1 MSPFPSPEAL
11 FRYRIVSA
19 VDVLIAQGHGVDEA
33 VCLVARSSASLSE
46 PPRAVGPRTIYRWRT
61 AYQSGGLG
69 ALEPTARARI
79 EGSKVLAPELLDFL
93 EDEREQ
99 DPRASIPELIARARC
114 QGIVGAHTRI
124 DRSTVWRAMRR
135 KGLSTRSGP
144 PTPED
149 TRRFAYPERMQLVM
163 ADFVHFRAGAGRLKR
178 LAVYLLD
185 DATRF
190 GLDVEVTTG
199 GERTEPVLHVLA
211 RMLRRWGRCDM
222 VYVDHG
228 PGFIASDLV
237 HVLAQLAIPH
247 VLGRTR
253 YPQGRGKIERFNRSL
268 RARLLRGLASPEVDP
283 APCALTWRLRH
294 DLEQIYNHRPHE
306 GLAGACP
313 AERWNAGRPLR
324 AVEDEE
330 LSRAFIVPLE
340 RTVTRDHV
348 ISVEGVHYEVPVGYA
363 RQRVTLARH
372 LLENNALSLPGPD
385 GIPVRLKPV
394 DPAANAVAGRARGL
408 VKAADA
414 DEAPQPPTAS
424 MLHFKQTLGPI
435 TAPDGGFAHPLPHE
449 EEP

>member
-1 MSPFPSPEAL
+1 MSTFPSPEAL

-19 VDVLIAQGHGVDEA
+19 VDVLVAQGHGVDEA
-33 VCLVARSSASLSE
+33 VRLVAQSSGSLCD
-46 PPRAVGPRTIYRWRT
+46 PPRAVGPRTVYRWRT

-69 ALEPTARARI
+69 GLEPTARARL
-79 EGSKVLAPELLDFL
+79 EGSKVLSPELLDFL
-93 EDEREQ
+93 EREREQ
-99 DPRASIPELIARARC
+99 DPRASIPELITRARC
-114 QGIVGAHTRI
+114 HGIIGAHARI

-135 KGLSTRSGP
+135 KGLATRPGP
-144 PTPED
+144 PAPED

-178 LAVYLLD
+178 VAVYLLD

-199 GERTEPVLHVLA
+199 GERAETVLLVLA

-228 PGFIASDLV
+228 PGFVACDLV

-268 RARLLRGLASPEVDP
+268 RARLLRSLASPEVDP
-283 APCALTWRLRH
+283 APEALTWRLRH
-294 DLEQIYNHRPHE
+294 DLEQVYNHRPHE
-306 GLAGACP
+306 GLAGESP
-313 AERWNAGRPLR
+313 AERWHAGRPLR

-330 LSRAFIVPLE
+330 LRRAFLVPLE
-340 RTVTRDHV
+340 RTVTRDHIV
-348 ISVEGVHYEVPVGYA
+348 SVEGVLYEVPVGYA
-363 RQRVTLARH
+363 GQRVTLARH
-372 LLENNALSLPGPD
+372 IIENNALSLPGPD
-385 GIPVRLKPV
+385 GASIRLKPV

-408 VKAADA
+408 MKPVDGN
-414 DEAPQPPTAS
+414 EAPLPPTAS
-424 MLHFKQTLGPI
+424 MLHFEQTLGAI
-435 TAPDGGFAHPLPHE
+435 TAPDGGFTHPEHHE
-449 EEP
+449 EDP